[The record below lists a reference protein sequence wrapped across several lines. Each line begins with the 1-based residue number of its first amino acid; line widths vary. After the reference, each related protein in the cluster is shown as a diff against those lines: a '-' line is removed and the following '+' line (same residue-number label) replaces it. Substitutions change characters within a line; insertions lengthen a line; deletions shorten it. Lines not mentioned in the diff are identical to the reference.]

1 MDENNV
7 IEIEDAT
14 WGQQVEDSKKPVIV
28 MFYSPAC
35 PYCKAMEPYF
45 VEYAKEYRVS
55 AVFARLN
62 VATNLW
68 TAERYGVQGTPTFK
82 FFCHGKPVWEQVGQ
96 IYPSIL
102 KNAVRDMIQHGEEC
116 IRKSTPIGQ
125 DITGYA

>member
-1 MDENNV
+1 MNGSNI
-7 IEIEDAT
+7 IELEDMT
-14 WGQQVEDSKKPVIV
+14 WGQKVEDSKEPVIV

-45 VEYAKEYRVS
+45 EEYAKEYSSS
-55 AVFARLN
+55 AVFGRINITAN
-62 VATNLW
+62 PW
-68 TAERYGVQGTPTFK
+68 IAERYGVQGTPTFK
-82 FFCHGKPVWEQVGQ
+82 FFCHGRPIWEQVGQ
-96 IYPSIL
+96 IYPAIL

>member
-45 VEYAKEYRVS
+45 VEYAKEYRDS

-102 KNAVRDMIQHGEEC
+102 KNAVRDMVQHGEEC